1 MALKSNTEK
10 AADKKTV
17 EKKSSDK
24 VTKPAEEKA
33 TKKPAA
39 KKNPK
44 VLVTLQI
51 YGNDVLVEDVVK
63 RATKHFKKLRK
74 DVEVKTL
81 EVYVNIDER
90 KAYYVVNK
98 EQSDEFVVDL

>member
-24 VTKPAEEKA
+24 VTK
-33 TKKPAA
+33 KPAA
-39 KKNPK
+39 KIDPK

-51 YGNDVLVEDVVK
+51 YGIDVLVEDVVK